1 MNVKTEHMIAMLTPI
16 ALTPGV
22 HLAVRA
28 RSDMRRMVMFA
39 EVKMSI

>member
-16 ALTPGV
+16 APTPGV
-22 HLAVRA
+22 HLTVRA

-39 EVKMSI
+39 EVKLSS